1 MMCQKIILNPHA
13 LKFHSNLPNLFAKNY
28 QPQLLCSNKNF
39 KHYSAADGG
48 NTFMRSD
55 FTHEHVMEHR
65 GQPGK
70 VNFHHFFLNLI
81 QLIKIFSIKVHSHVG
96 ETDVPVEIF
105 AHDRIFL
112 WLWIDDTNP
121 NLFIPLSVY
130 SRSLKCIRIGIQIEI
145 TIFFRNVI
153 FLIFD

>member
-1 MMCQKIILNPHA
+1 MMCQKIIPNPRA

-70 VNFHHFFLNLI
+70 VNFHHFFVNLI
-81 QLIKIFSIKVHSHVG
+81 QLIKF
-96 ETDVPVEIF
+96 
-105 AHDRIFL
+105 FL
-112 WLWIDDTNP
+112 LK
-121 NLFIPLSVY
+121 FIPTWVKQMSQWKFL
-130 SRSLKCIRIGIQIEI
+130 LMTG
-145 TIFFRNVI
+145 FFFGSGLTTPI
-153 FLIFD
+153 LIYLYHYRYTPGV